1 MTERFGGPLAALW
14 PGLSPTVLGEVLRA
28 PDAALPV
35 PSASD
40 RATWDRRSGSVDPE
54 LLEQIITQ
62 AEADLGQPWPAIH
75 ASHHARFFRDG
86 ERDSYEQLV
95 FARQRRLSRAA
106 VAAAATLELTWLD
119 EVIDGAILLCE
130 QSNWCW
136 PAHDDSFAARG
147 FVLPNPDRPFLDL
160 GAAEVVG
167 QLAWVDHLLG
177 PQLDQRAPGVR
188 ARLRHEA
195 RVRVFEPFQQR
206 RHWRWLGLNG
216 RVNNWNPWIHSQVI
230 VAALQL
236 LDPSP
241 KRNQV
246 LYLAIEGLDR
256 YVATLPSD
264 GAVDEGYSY
273 WWNGA
278 GRALE
283 ALQILRHA
291 SHGHLDASSIPAL
304 RATVAFPYRMQLGG
318 EWYLNI
324 GDGQARP
331 DTEHAWHALFHA
343 AVEAG
348 DSHARAHA
356 AAHRRQPDD
365 SPERR
370 GLGRLLRALSDP
382 EWVQVA
388 VQEPPLPAEV
398 WLPSVQVLI
407 AREQSGSAA
416 GLTLAVKAG
425 HNDERHNHNDVGS
438 FVVALNGVPV
448 IVDAGRPTY
457 TAGTFGPDRYRLWL
471 MQSSWHNVPEI
482 RRTPQS
488 PGLEYRAVGVQ
499 QTSDATTSQ
508 LSMDLAA
515 AYPRDDIRQWRRTTR
530 LDRRHHRVTIEDDW
544 QLRDDC
550 AAPPST
556 IHLLLAG
563 TVTQTGPRSLRVAA
577 LQDAG
582 AVDIECST
590 GSVAL
595 QVRELDDPLL
605 TQVWGAHLTR
615 VVITL
620 DNEPAGHC
628 TVTIA

>member
-1 MTERFGGPLAALW
+1 MSERFGGPLAALW
-14 PGLSPTVLGEVLRA
+14 PDLSPTVLGEILRA
-28 PDAALPV
+28 PGAALPV
-35 PSASD
+35 PSAQD

-75 ASHHARFFRDG
+75 AGHHARFFRDG

-95 FARQRRLSRAA
+95 FARQRRLSRAT
-106 VAAAATLELTWLD
+106 VAAAATLEPTWLD

-136 PAHDDSFAARG
+136 PAHDDSFAVRG
-147 FVLPNPDRPFLDL
+147 FVLPDPERPFLDL

-188 ARLRHEA
+188 ERLRHEA

-206 RHWRWLGLNG
+206 RHWPWLGLNG
-216 RVNNWNPWIHSQVI
+216 RVHNWNPWIHSQVI

-236 LDPSP
+236 LEPSP
-241 KRNQV
+241 ERDQV

-256 YVATLPSD
+256 YVAALPSD

-291 SHGHLDASSIPAL
+291 SHGQLDASAIPAL

-324 GDGQARP
+324 ADGQARP
-331 DTEHAWHALFHA
+331 DTEHAWHALFQA
-343 AVEAG
+343 AVAAG

-356 AAHRRQPDD
+356 AAHRRQPDP
-365 SPERR
+365 SPEYR

-382 EWVQVA
+382 DWVHA
-388 VQEPPLPAEV
+388 DVQNPPLPAEV

-457 TAGTFGPDRYRLWL
+457 TARTFGSQRYRLWL

-482 RRTPQS
+482 RGTPQS

-499 QTSDATTSQ
+499 QTSDATSSQ

-530 LDRRHHRVTIEDDW
+530 LDRRQHRVTIEDDW
-544 QLRDDC
+544 QLRDDRS
-550 AAPPST
+550 APPST

-563 TVTQTGPRSLRVAA
+563 AVTQTGPRSLRVAA

-605 TQVWGAHLTR
+605 TQVWGVHLTR
-615 VVITL
+615 AVITL